1 MTPQANPVAS
11 DRVAIVMTL
20 VPYVIEHGPTKVEDA
35 ARLFGVTPKVMREM
49 VENLNVIGLPGG
61 MDNELFSIDWDAFDE
76 QDEIVLVNVV
86 AFERAPRLTSREAAA
101 LLAGLQYAQA
111 VPAVASQGVVAG
123 LLTKLARGAGAA
135 PGQLVLAPDPVDD
148 VRATVSDA
156 LVRGR
161 AVSFTYRPID
171 GDAMTRTVDP
181 IRILA
186 IDAQWYLRGWCHL
199 REAVRTFHLERV
211 SDLEVTDTPA
221 GEHDDQETAL
231 FSGSGGEVLARIR
244 YAEHVA
250 PLLGPYLDNAE
261 VETGTD
267 DASRSV
273 ATLHLSDPRAL
284 KRLATRRGGAV
295 EVLEPTE
302 ARDAAVEWANAGLA
316 QYRR

>member
-1 MTPQANPVAS
+1 MMAQTNPVAS

-35 ARLFGVTPKVMREM
+35 ARLFGVTPAVMREM

-111 VPAVASQGVVAG
+111 VPVVAEQGVVAG
-123 LLTKLARGAGAA
+123 LIAKLSRGAGAA
-135 PGQLVLAPDPVDD
+135 PGELVLAPDPVDD

-156 LVRGR
+156 LTRGR
-161 AVSFTYRPID
+161 ALSFTYRPVD
-171 GDAMTRTVDP
+171 GEAMTRTVDP

-186 IDAQWYLRGWCHL
+186 SDAQWYLRGWCHL
-199 REAVRTFHLERV
+199 RRAVRTFHLERV
-211 SDLEVTDTPA
+211 SDLVVTGIPA
-221 GEHDDQETAL
+221 GTHDDHETEL
-231 FSGSGGEVLARIR
+231 FSGAHGDVAVRIR
-244 YAEHVA
+244 FANDVA
-250 PLLGPYLDNAE
+250 PLLGQYLDHADIDEAAAE
-261 VETGTD
+261 
-267 DASRSV
+267 SV
-273 ATLHLSDPRAL
+273 ATLHVADPRAL

-295 EVLEPTE
+295 EILDPEE
-302 ARDAAVEWANAGLA
+302 ARAAAAEWAAAGLA
-316 QYRR
+316 RYGR